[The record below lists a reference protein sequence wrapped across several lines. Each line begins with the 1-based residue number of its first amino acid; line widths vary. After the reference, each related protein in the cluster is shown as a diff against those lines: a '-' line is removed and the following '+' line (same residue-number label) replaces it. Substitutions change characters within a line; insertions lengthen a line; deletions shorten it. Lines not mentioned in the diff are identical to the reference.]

1 MAEQQYVQLPN
12 SAYFPIAKGESA
24 TDAYRVAMDKYP
36 EAFATAKPAEA
47 EKPKADTGLLSELGA
62 GFRGGAGS
70 A

>member
-36 EAFATAKPAEA
+36 EAFVTAKPAEA
-47 EKPKADTGLLSELGA
+47 EKPKADTLIIYKCPNLLIVQD
-62 GFRGGAGS
+62 
-70 A
+70 

>member
-12 SAYFPIAKGESA
+12 SAYFPIAKGETA

-47 EKPKADTGLLSELGA
+47 EKPKADTH
-62 GFRGGAGS
+62 
-70 A
+70 